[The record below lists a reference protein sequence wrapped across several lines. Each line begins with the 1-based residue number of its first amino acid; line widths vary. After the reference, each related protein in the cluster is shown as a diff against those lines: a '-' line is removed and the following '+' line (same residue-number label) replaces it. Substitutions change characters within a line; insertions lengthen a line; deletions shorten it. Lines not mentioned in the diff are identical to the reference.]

1 MPTAVPIAPCARLKC
16 PVPLVQLCVKS
27 WRIEAG
33 NLNAERRKG
42 KRRGTPRIRYE
53 LMKCCT

>member
-1 MPTAVPIAPCARLKC
+1 VIKTMLELSNIK
-16 PVPLVQLCVKS
+16 
-27 WRIEAG
+27 IEAG
-33 NLNAERRKG
+33 NLNAEGRKG

>member
-16 PVPLVQLCVKS
+16 PVPLVQICVKS

-33 NLNAERRKG
+33 NLNAEGPLVSAEVRQEFA
-42 KRRGTPRIRYE
+42 TN
-53 LMKCCT
+53 